1 MGNLCKPSSS
11 IENFHKIVTVLC
23 RRCIQVGLKPY
34 MSEVSSG
41 YMAEAVKPLL
51 VLEKERDQE
60 AVAACLEQFAC
71 NMRRHI
77 LCLEHKTQ

>member
-1 MGNLCKPSSS
+1 M
-11 IENFHKIVTVLC
+11 
-23 RRCIQVGLKPY
+23 GLKPY

-51 VLEKERDQE
+51 VLEKVRDQE
-60 AVAACLEQFAC
+60 AVAACLDQFSS

-77 LCLEHKTQ
+77 LCLEHKIQ